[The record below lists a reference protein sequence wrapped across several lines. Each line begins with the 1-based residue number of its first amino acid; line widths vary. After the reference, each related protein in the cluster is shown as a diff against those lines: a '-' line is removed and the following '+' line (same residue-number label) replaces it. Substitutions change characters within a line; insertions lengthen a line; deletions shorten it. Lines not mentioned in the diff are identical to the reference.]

1 MLIERLRFTSLSR
14 IFRRKIVVMIIWGI
28 RSQASERIMN
38 CWGRNICR
46 VWSAD
51 RRIYDS
57 ITIKCKQQNQKK
69 SPGSTMKRSWNF
81 IGGAVW
87 NASISGTATVR
98 RAGLEPAV
106 SCVSDRCSNHLN
118 YLRCFRKESNLHQEI
133 NGRSFCRWTTRA
145 HRAERRNKTPFCRR
159 KDSHLPPLCL
169 GGRCSVLSYSF
180 KERIAVGVFIQD
192 AVCPV
197 RSSMEFHSHFN
208 LAFRSRQRAPIAQ
221 WLLWET
227 HPEFR
232 WKHLWEQGAL

>member
-1 MLIERLRFTSLSR
+1 MKLRTWDVSGIRWQSNIIPGRLNPTGIERSFILSKRSMLIERLRFTSLSR

-28 RSQASERIMN
+28 RPQASERIMN

-46 VWSAD
+46 EWSAD

-106 SCVSDRCSNHLN
+106 SCVSDRRSNHLN
-118 YLRCFRKESNLHQEI
+118 YLRCFRKE
-133 NGRSFCRWTTRA
+133 
-145 HRAERRNKTPFCRR
+145 
-159 KDSHLPPLCL
+159 
-169 GGRCSVLSYSF
+169 
-180 KERIAVGVFIQD
+180 
-192 AVCPV
+192 
-197 RSSMEFHSHFN
+197 
-208 LAFRSRQRAPIAQ
+208 
-221 WLLWET
+221 
-227 HPEFR
+227 
-232 WKHLWEQGAL
+232 

>member
-28 RSQASERIMN
+28 RPQASERIMN

-46 VWSAD
+46 EWSAD

-98 RAGLEPAV
+98 RAGFEPAV
-106 SCVSDRCSNHLN
+106 SCVSDRRSNHLN
-118 YLRCFRKESNLHQEI
+118 YLRCFRKESNLPLLFRKQPFFPLYFGSETLLMRLELI
-133 NGRSFCRWTTRA
+133 IFCFGSRCVIRLRYSNMA
-145 HRAERRNKTPFCRR
+145 PALRLERRHHFHGYSWFSGP
-159 KDSHLPPLCL
+159 LP
-169 GGRCSVLSYSF
+169 Y
-180 KERIAVGVFIQD
+180 
-192 AVCPV
+192 
-197 RSSMEFHSHFN
+197 H
-208 LAFRSRQRAPIAQ
+208 
-221 WLLWET
+221 
-227 HPEFR
+227 
-232 WKHLWEQGAL
+232 